1 MSSSKLLVDFSPPL
15 IAMVIIAAAAFLV
28 VTYSHLISRHLF
40 PPLLRL
46 LRHYRR
52 WRRRQRPHP
61 RLPSLSHV
69 ESPPYEPSDE
79 FCVYSPYGLDESM
92 IKTMPL
98 SIYTTKNQSKESP
111 FVPVM
116 AARIRP
122 SLDEGLLLESMFLE
136 TLPEASPMMRISD
149 GMTAEIVSA
158 MEMVSS
164 PGQNQSEDR
173 GHIRDCL
180 LKRSYSFGFERNFLS
195 ERLMLELEPAN
206 GISVAVPSQGKLLE
220 KAVTVQLTGEI
231 KSFLVLILWQN
242 QDCFLL
248 SQQ

>member
-1 MSSSKLLVDFSPPL
+1 MCVMLTVHSP
-15 IAMVIIAAAAFLV
+15 
-28 VTYSHLISRHLF
+28 
-40 PPLLRL
+40 
-46 LRHYRR
+46 
-52 WRRRQRPHP
+52 
-61 RLPSLSHV
+61 
-69 ESPPYEPSDE
+69 
-79 FCVYSPYGLDESM
+79 
-92 IKTMPL
+92 
-98 SIYTTKNQSKESP
+98 ESP
-111 FVPVM
+111 FIPVM

-136 TLPEASPMMRISD
+136 TLPEASPMMRIFD
-149 GMTAEIVSA
+149 GTTAEIVPA

-164 PGQNQSEDR
+164 PGPNQSEDR

-220 KAVTVQLTGEI
+220 KAVTVQLAGEI